1 MRIRRAAAALFGLT
15 LAWTAALGAQTPA
28 ELDALAEQWEAA
40 FDAGD
45 MVSIV
50 TLYTVDAERAP
61 PGADLL
67 VGPDAILADLG
78 TYADLEIDITATGG
92 MLGDEVGVTWG
103 DYLIL
108 DEGAMVDEGR
118 WMNAV
123 MLTEDG
129 WRIRRDIWNSTVPPP
144 EGCM

>member
-1 MRIRRAAAALFGLT
+1 MRMRSAAAPLFGLT
-15 LAWTAALGAQTPA
+15 LVWASSLDAQAPP

-50 TLYTVDAERAP
+50 ALYTEDAERAP

-67 VGPDAILADLG
+67 VGGDAILADLG

-108 DEGAMVDEGR
+108 DDGAMIDEGR